1 MVWEYRVITFNT
13 EYETMADAA
22 LREAITRTR
31 LSGAAAKSCNI
42 IQGRLDMEGK
52 NGWELVALM
61 PAYPSTSPPDCQDI
75 SVANPW
81 MYHAIFKRPK
91 EQQ

>member
-13 EYETMADAA
+13 EYESMANAV
-22 LREAITRTR
+22 LREVGTGTS
-31 LSGAAAKSCNI
+31 LSSAAKSCDI
-42 IQGRLDMEGK
+42 IQGRLEMEGK
-52 NGWELVALM
+52 NGWELVAVM
-61 PAYPSTSPPDCQDI
+61 PAHPSTSPPDCQDI

-91 EQQ
+91 GQR